1 MQSFYFIHLF
11 YIVVVIA
18 SVPERLSEFYILLS
32 LVLNFFSA
40 DFKE

>member
-11 YIVVVIA
+11 YIVVIA

-32 LVLNFFSA
+32 LVLNFFLA